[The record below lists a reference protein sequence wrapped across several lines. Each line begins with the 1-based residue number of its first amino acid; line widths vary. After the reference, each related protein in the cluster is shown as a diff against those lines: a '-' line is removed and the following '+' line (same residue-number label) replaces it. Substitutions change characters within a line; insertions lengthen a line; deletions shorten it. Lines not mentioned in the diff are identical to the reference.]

1 MLLEVEKYDDYSER
15 NSRISNYNKNGWD
28 DAKKDLDPMIRMNYY
43 KKYGYNKEALNDS
56 HHAIRF
62 NAYDSLGWTKEALKD
77 PCSYIKNYALIDKNL
92 W

>member
-1 MLLEVEKYDDYSER
+1 MKYYNIQGYS
-15 NSRISNYNKNGWD
+15 
-28 DAKKDLDPMIRMNYY
+28 KDSLKDQ
-43 KKYGYNKEALNDS
+43 

-62 NAYDSLGWTKEALKD
+62 NAYQKLGWTKEALKD